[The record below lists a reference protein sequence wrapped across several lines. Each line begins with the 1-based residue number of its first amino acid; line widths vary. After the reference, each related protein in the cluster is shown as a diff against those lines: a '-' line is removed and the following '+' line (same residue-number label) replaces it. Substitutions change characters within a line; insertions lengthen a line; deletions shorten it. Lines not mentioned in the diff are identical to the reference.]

1 MAQELSPDNGAS
13 YEPLG
18 VALPA
23 LYAGVM
29 FGPLPQPSSVCSKN
43 SSDWVGAGSRQIFA
57 VSDSAKRSPRVCWS
71 PKPRG
76 RVLKVSRGSRRSRE
90 PAQPQSRADK

>member
-13 YEPLG
+13 CEPFV
-18 VALPA
+18 VAAPA

-29 FGPLPQPSSVCSKN
+29 FGPLPQPSCICSKN
-43 SSDWVGAGSRQIFA
+43 SSDWVRAGSRQILA

-71 PKPRG
+71 AKPKG
-76 RVLKVSRGSRRSRE
+76 R
-90 PAQPQSRADK
+90 